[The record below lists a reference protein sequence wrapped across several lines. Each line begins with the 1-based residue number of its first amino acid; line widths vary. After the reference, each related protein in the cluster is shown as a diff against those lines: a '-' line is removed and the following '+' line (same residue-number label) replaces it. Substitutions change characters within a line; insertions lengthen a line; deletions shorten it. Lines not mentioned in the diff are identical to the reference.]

1 MTARV
6 LVAGLGNIFLGDD
19 GFGVEVARR
28 LTVEGD
34 LPAGTEVGD
43 FGIRGV
49 HLAYEL
55 MSGYDTAILVDA
67 TSRGGPPGT
76 VYALDLSPTP
86 EVTPALAPGA
96 PSDTSALTVS
106 PTARPPTAPS
116 PAVDA
121 APEVL
126 LDAHGMQPDAVLAL
140 LRRMGAEVG
149 RVLLVGCEPAD
160 LGDGIGLSP
169 PVAAAVDEAMLL
181 VRTLAAEATAP
192 PRDQTAADAVTPHRS
207 PGAASGDLTRGG
219 VR

>member
-28 LTVEGD
+28 LTAEGD
-34 LPAGTEVGD
+34 LPAGAEVGD

-55 MSGYDTAILVDA
+55 LSGYDTAILVDA
-67 TSRGGPPGT
+67 TSRGEPPGT
-76 VYALDLSPTP
+76 VYALDLSAELAGP
-86 EVTPALAPGA
+86 PAGSAPQ
-96 PSDTSALTVS
+96 
-106 PTARPPTAPS
+106 
-116 PAVDA
+116 
-121 APEVL
+121 VL

-140 LRRMGAEVG
+140 LHRMGADIG
-149 RVLLVGCEPAD
+149 RVLLVGCEPED

-169 PVAAAVDEAMLL
+169 PVAAAVDEAVLL
-181 VRTLAAEATAP
+181 VRALAAEAAE
-192 PRDQTAADAVTPHRS
+192 DH
-207 PGAASGDLTRGG
+207 TRGG